1 MTTGSEM
8 PAPGS
13 APAGPGATPCGPAHF
28 ELGLRLEIAR
38 NKGEIPSDEP
48 TDPEWAAWAESLLE
62 ASEQLRASESARRE
76 AEKQARDLRGAMNA
90 DDGRLRDA
98 SERAFGHFDYGCDT
112 AQWLADEVLG
122 LRQRLASERAARE
135 KAERLLAECD
145 DELENASCPP
155 MTNETIPERIARLA
169 GLVSST
175 ARDEQTALEGK
186 VAAESRLAEAE
197 AVLREIADCQHRY
210 VQTGY
215 ASEIHN
221 ESECGPCI
229 ASAFLAGG
237 KS

>member
-1 MTTGSEM
+1 MTTASDDQ
-8 PAPGS
+8 
-13 APAGPGATPCGPAHF
+13 TDR
-28 ELGLRLEIAR
+28 LGLVPAAKILTNPSLE
-38 NKGEIPSDEP
+38 ECL
-48 TDPEWAAWAESLLE
+48 AASRSLQEGTAELLAAAE
-62 ASEQLRASESARRE
+62 RE
-76 AEKQARDLRGAMNA
+76 
-90 DDGRLRDA
+90 
-98 SERAFGHFDYGCDT
+98 
-112 AQWLADEVLG
+112 
-122 LRQRLASERAARE
+122 LASERAARE
-135 KAERLLAECD
+135 RIQERLDQFESYAITVASALDDRAAREAAERLLAECD

>member
-1 MTTGSEM
+1 MCETGPK
-8 PAPGS
+8 PAPS
-13 APAGPGATPCGPAHF
+13 YTDL
-28 ELGLRLEIAR
+28 EQRL
-38 NKGEIPSDEP
+38 S
-48 TDPEWAAWAESLLE
+48 
-62 ASEQLRASESARRE
+62 ASESARRE
-76 AEKQARDLRGAMNA
+76 AEETLRRAQRTAYCSYCDFKTEGDNLLLVRKAIIDHVLACPYNA
-90 DDGRLRDA
+90 FRLEADA
-98 SERAFGHFDYGCDT
+98 LQD
-112 AQWLADEVLG
+112 V
-122 LRQRLASERAARE
+122 LASERAARE

>member
-1 MTTGSEM
+1 MATASDDQADKLGVDPNM
-8 PAPGS
+8 
-13 APAGPGATPCGPAHF
+13 AGAY
-28 ELGLRLEIAR
+28 EVLDLR
-38 NKGEIPSDEP
+38 
-48 TDPEWAAWAESLLE
+48 AALS
-62 ASEQLRASESARRE
+62 ASEPARRSAGKKDTAIMLITE
-76 AEKQARDLRGAMNA
+76 ELSDLCEEVAEEVALMQSAF
-90 DDGRLRDA
+90 
-98 SERAFGHFDYGCDT
+98 ERACDE
-112 AQWLADEVLG
+112 AD
-122 LRQRLASERAARE
+122 SERAARE

-197 AVLREIADCQHRY
+197 AALRDIADCQHRY

-215 ASEIHN
+215 ASEVHD

-229 ASAFLAGG
+229 ARAFLGRATDGL
-237 KS
+237 